1 MNPFGPILT
10 DRRVALNVSQK
21 LLAHR
26 LGVNPSTVSRWEGSS
41 DHVVLSPQQIQDLA
55 RALHLDDPS
64 PDKIAGDI
72 FLLSCAA
79 GYLPPDAREVLCI
92 PVVAM
97 LAMTWHTLSEDRQE
111 ELESRLGQWLEGGE
125 EWMDD

>member
-26 LGVNPSTVSRWEGSS
+26 LGVNPSTVSRWEGST
-41 DHVVLSPQQIQDLA
+41 DHVVLTPQQIEA
-55 RALHLDDPS
+55 MAAALHADDPS
-64 PDKIAGDI
+64 PDAIAGDI

-92 PVVAM
+92 PVVAL
-97 LAMTWHTLSEDRQE
+97 LAMTWHTLSDDRQA
-111 ELESRLGQWLEGGE
+111 ELESLLGRWLDGAEDGN
-125 EWMDD
+125 D